1 MIKLLEEE
9 LEIKVRQDE
18 VALVK
23 GMLADCERLF
33 TKTMKDE
40 TTRDY
45 SCKLKVCEDIF
56 LLDRE
61 GGSCGGI
68 ILLAHNR
75 RIVVPNTLEDRMNL
89 VFEQEL
95 PMIRHGLFPADKKG
109 K

>member
-9 LEIKVRQDE
+9 LEIKVRKDE
-18 VALVK
+18 VSLAK
-23 GMLADCERLF
+23 SMLAECEKEF
-33 TKTMKDE
+33 HETMLKE
-40 TTRDY
+40 TSREY
-45 SCKLKVCEDIF
+45 NCKLKVCEDIH

-61 GGSCGGI
+61 GGTCGGV
-68 ILLAHNR
+68 ILLALNR

-95 PMIRHGLFPADKKG
+95 PMIRHGLFPSDKKN